1 MLWPCEIQGA
11 QHMISM
17 NNIYLSPKSKSKVQ
31 GATSTASSSCLVRCI
46 FKVHYMKLE
55 LTAYQ
60 AMPESLTMKLI
71 KLFRYYVTF
80 RNKIKMF
87 HTLKERYN
95 EQS

>member
-1 MLWPCEIQGA
+1 
-11 QHMISM
+11 
-17 NNIYLSPKSKSKVQ
+17 
-31 GATSTASSSCLVRCI
+31 
-46 FKVHYMKLE
+46 MKLE

-60 AMPESLTMKLI
+60 PMPESLTMKLI

-95 EQS
+95 EKSWRADMNGLPLDVQ

>member
-1 MLWPCEIQGA
+1 
-11 QHMISM
+11 
-17 NNIYLSPKSKSKVQ
+17 
-31 GATSTASSSCLVRCI
+31 
-46 FKVHYMKLE
+46 MKLE

-60 AMPESLTMKLI
+60 PMPESLTMKLI

-95 EQS
+95 EHIL